1 MLNLFLRG
9 NLTTEF
15 KSYSERQ
22 RSRGQHHA
30 PTPCA
35 TNHAAQAEQQPATS
49 IADHRAPTTQQL
61 ATQTSQQRH
70 QSPRNTGI
78 QYKSEQHYDTYQRPS
93 PPSTYQLPLGNRH
106 RTPTPNQYPRN
117 HRNARRAMPRL
128 HTARRP
134 MQGCRPLPDSLQ
146 PDGTTTPTRQLLYN
160 N

>member
-30 PTPCA
+30 PRTTQHEPHNTSRA
-35 TNHAAQAEQQPATS
+35 TTS
-49 IADHRAPTTQQL
+49 IADHRALTTQQH
-61 ATQTSQQRH
+61 ATHTSQQRH

-78 QYKSEQHYDTYQRPS
+78 QYKSEQHYDPYQRPS

-106 RTPTPNQYPRN
+106 RTPTPNKYPRN

-128 HTARRP
+128 HTARRA
-134 MQGCRPLPDSLQ
+134 MQGCRPLPECIQ
-146 PDGTTTPTRQLLYN
+146 PNGTTTPTRQLLYN